1 MLRLRRGLERG
12 GHSDERAIHREISG
26 KGSEGEKEMQGE
38 AEAEMCVC
46 ISTCKWSACVCVW
59 RVREK
64 HTTPNIWDTREGY
77 N

>member
-46 ISTCKWSACVCVW
+46 TSTCKWSACVCVCVACE
-59 RVREK
+59 RK
-64 HTTPNIWDTREGY
+64 AYNPQHLGY
-77 N
+77 PRGV